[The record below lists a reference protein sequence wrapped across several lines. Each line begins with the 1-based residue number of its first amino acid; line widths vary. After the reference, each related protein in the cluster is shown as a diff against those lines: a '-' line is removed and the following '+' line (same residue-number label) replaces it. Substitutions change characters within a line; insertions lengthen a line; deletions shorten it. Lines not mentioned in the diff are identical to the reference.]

1 MPRLLKLL
9 LIAAVASGP
18 GARADA
24 PPPTVE
30 LGDDSCAGL
39 PIANVRFVGCEPGWS
54 CGRSEV
60 VERLVRLTELPPGT
74 SYNAHTAEGARER
87 IVQTRLFRS
96 VRSACEVDDSGAWAL
111 LTFHVAPNRRIRH
124 IEAAG
129 NANLYD
135 SDIFERLGFRT
146 GGIYNPGEEAT
157 EKERLRQAALLVR
170 RYAKEG
176 FGGAQVAIEAIE
188 TDPESVD
195 LQVLVIEGER
205 RRMGAIAIEVT
216 VPGLEAQ
223 TVVGAPSCPTFSARV
238 MRQAAKL
245 ESGEPYTERR
255 RREAERL
262 LEAFLRSRGI
272 MDPSVALIP
281 DALAERTRVD
291 VKYTRCAILS
301 VFGRDEPAADRVGYS
316 LVDDEAVLDALTFGE
331 SGNFDFEESLL
342 SREALEL
349 HYQQIGHL
357 FADVVLDY
365 RELPVP
371 QGLATEQLRGPVA
384 AITFFVTTNWPKEI
398 RAIDFVGALGLPSD
412 ELLADMKT
420 KVYDFFGA
428 GGFLLVDQMM
438 SDLDNVRRRHIDA
451 GYHRFRFTDART
463 EGNRQ
468 PGLDVVR
475 SGRADS
481 PVLDYYQDDFHFR
494 VTQPKG
500 DNVLYVTVAVDAGT
514 PSRVGDIDIDEVESL
529 ASEGPSKTG
538 AVQLADVR
546 TRLEVV
552 PGDVFS
558 PAVVARDASVIE
570 AAYQAAGHH
579 GLSLEVLCAGWE
591 VGGAFATGCGSD
603 GLSACDEEHC
613 DYRTVRADR
622 IDLRFRVTPGP
633 SYEVGEVFVIG
644 HGRTAEPLIRKSL
657 PRTGEPLSRIAID
670 EAGRQL
676 RLLGVFS
683 DVQLHLVGLEGAAPG
698 SKPVPMIAPASRR
711 IAIVVELQEA
721 TSEFIEVRTGIQTLV
736 AREGESGIPAVGG
749 AVSSSVGAV
758 DGVTQGPVQAVPLE
772 IPNFLNFWGL
782 AYRNVNFFGRAIE
795 FELPLKYGLSL
806 PESADDGDAWA
817 SAFSR
822 LVELRP
828 TLYEPRL
835 LGTNIGLRGSV
846 FVRYDRATREV
857 DEFETGGTTELA
869 VNLTRNLRASLAV
882 TASAIASGDDC
893 DGGPCTLPSLLERD
907 SPLSPKV
914 DVDLG
919 ATLDYLDNAIHPT
932 QGFAIGTRLRYIL
945 SRGTDERGATGDI
958 GNFLLWELNLRG
970 VVNVRKFLIVAA
982 YFRYADSLSFGEDE
996 NVPNRYRYR
1005 LGGINGIRGLADN
1018 AVRTF
1023 DEGGLPNL
1031 VQEGGDSLMMGTVEL
1046 RLPFFQRDIGGIWL
1060 GLFVDWGGLAENLLD
1075 FNRESFRFTA
1085 GVGLRYL
1092 LSGIA
1097 IRLDVGFNPLRRC
1110 EIETGVADPRCD
1122 PGKLEPVS
1130 QTHFGLLYTF

>member
-9 LIAAVASGP
+9 VIAAVAFSP
-18 GARADA
+18 GAWAEA
-24 PPPTVE
+24 PPTPVE
-30 LGDDSCAGL
+30 PGDENCTGL
-39 PIANVRFVGCEPGWS
+39 PISSVRFAGCEADWS
-54 CGRSEV
+54 CGRPDV
-60 VERLVRLTELPPGT
+60 VERLVRLAELPPGT
-74 SYNAHTAEGARER
+74 SYLAGAAEGARER
-87 IVQTRLFRS
+87 IVLTRLFKS
-96 VRSACEVDDSGAWAL
+96 VRRGCEVDASGAWAD
-111 LTFHVAPNRRIRH
+111 LTFHVEPNRRIRH
-124 IEAAG
+124 IEVRG

-135 SDIFERLGFRT
+135 SDIFDRLGFRT
-146 GGIYNPGEEAT
+146 GGIYNPGDAAT
-157 EKERLRQAALLVR
+157 EKERQRQASLLVR

-176 FGGAQVAIEAIE
+176 FGGAQVTIDA
-188 TDPESVD
+188 TVTGPESVD
-195 LQVLVIEGER
+195 LQVLVMEGDR
-205 RRMGAIAIEVT
+205 RRMGAIAVEVS
-216 VPGLEAQ
+216 VPGGDAP
-223 TVVGAPSCPTFSARV
+223 TVAGAPACPTFSARTL
-238 MRQAAKL
+238 RQAAKL

-272 MDPSVALIP
+272 MDPSVALVP
-281 DALAERTRVD
+281 DATAERTRVA
-291 VKYTRCAILS
+291 VKYARCAVLSIL
-301 VFGRDEPAADRVGYS
+301 GRDEPAPGRLGYAP
-316 LVDDEAVLDALTFGE
+316 VNDDAVLDALTFGE

-349 HYQQIGHL
+349 HYQQLGHL

-371 QGLATEQLRGPVA
+371 PGLATEQLRGPVA
-384 AITFFVTTNWPKEI
+384 AITFLVTTNWPKEI
-398 RAIDFVGALGLPSD
+398 RAIDFVGALGLPAD
-412 ELLADMKT
+412 ELLQGMKT

-438 SDLDNVRRRHIDA
+438 SDLDSVRRRHVDA
-451 GYHRFRFTDART
+451 GYHRFRFTDARP
-463 EGNRQ
+463 EANRQ
-468 PGLDVVR
+468 PGLEVVR
-475 SGRADS
+475 SGRPDA
-481 PVLDYYQDDFHFR
+481 PVLDYYQDDLHFR

-500 DNVLYVTVAVDAGT
+500 ENVLYVTVPVDVGT
-514 PSRVGDIDIDEVESL
+514 PSRVGDIDIDEV
-529 ASEGPSKTG
+529 AVRPHEGARQTG

-546 TRLEVV
+546 TRLEAV

-558 PAVVARDASVIE
+558 PGVVARDASTIE

-579 GLSLEVLCAGWE
+579 DFALEVLCAGRLA
-591 VGGAFATGCGSD
+591 GGDFAPGCGSD
-603 GLSACDEEHC
+603 GLSPCDEDHC

-622 IDLRFRVTPGP
+622 IDLRFRVSPGP

-683 DVQLHLVGLEGAAPG
+683 DVQLHLVGLPSAARDG
-698 SKPVPMIAPASRR
+698 KIAPLATPASRR

-736 AREGESGIPAVGG
+736 AREGEGGIPAVGG

-782 AYRNVNFFGRAIE
+782 AYRDVNFLGRAIE

-806 PESADDGDAWA
+806 PESATDGEAWA

-822 LVELRP
+822 LIELRP

-835 LGTNIGLRGSV
+835 LGTNVGLRGSV

-869 VNLTRNLRASLAV
+869 VNLTRNLRSSLAV

-893 DGGPCTLPSLLERD
+893 DDGPCTLPSLLERD
-907 SPLSPKV
+907 DPLAPTV
-914 DVDLG
+914 DVALG

-982 YFRYADSLSFGEDE
+982 YFRYADSLSFGEDK

-1018 AVRTF
+1018 SVRTF
-1023 DEGGLPNL
+1023 DEAGLPNL

-1046 RLPFFQRDIGGIWL
+1046 RLPLFQRDIGGIWL
-1060 GLFVDWGGLAENLLD
+1060 GLFVDWGGLAESLLD

-1097 IRLDVGFNPLRRC
+1097 IRLDVGFNPLQRC